1 MSNPFDDL
9 KETETE
15 STESDDSETPENDP
29 EAPEDNPET
38 TGNDSAASDTE
49 SATPVESST
58 DAADAPSAHSRET
71 PAESSTAATA
81 DTSTSDEHTTATSDE
96 PAAGSPVDRS
106 ESAEPESESGA
117 AEPVSP
123 AETGPAFE
131 YSAVKQ
137 KPFYARNET
146 VAEFENAIRTTIL
159 PTLAQ
164 AEVLDEETREIH
176 DAVLRLA
183 NEQPERVAE
192 LVLEERR
199 RSGEP

>member
-15 STESDDSETPENDP
+15 SPKSDDSETPENDP

-38 TGNDSAASDTE
+38 TGNDSETSDTE
-49 SATPVESST
+49 SATAVESTT
-58 DAADAPSAHSRET
+58 DVADAPTAHSTET
-71 PAESSTAATA
+71 PAESSTTATP
-81 DTSTSDEHTTATSDE
+81 DTSTSNESTSETSDE
-96 PAAGSPVDRS
+96 PAVDPPVDHG
-106 ESAEPESESGA
+106 EPTESESESDA